1 MTEAQKIPWNR
12 LAVEAVAIIVS
23 ILLAFAID
31 AWWADREIDQW
42 QSTQLRALRDEFT
55 ANFEGLEDIV
65 RTHDSNAKILESLI
79 AQMQG
84 ADDETLL
91 TVSNIALVPLVSWRT
106 SDISTGTLDA
116 LLASGKLA
124 DIDNSMIRR
133 ALAAWPSEVGDAQ
146 EDENLARDFVG
157 NVVVPALLG
166 QGVLATAYRS
176 RALPGRVETEID
188 ADSSTTISFSSELIE
203 LATIRIVHS
212 RMASRS
218 ISLLRVRI
226 QQILDLID
234 AELEAA

>member
-12 LAVEAVAIIVS
+12 LAVEAAAIVAS

-31 AWWADREIDQW
+31 AWWADRETEQW
-42 QSTQLRALRDEFT
+42 QLTQLRAIRDEFT

-84 ADDETLL
+84 GDDETLL
-91 TVSNIALVPLVSWRT
+91 TVSNTALAPLVGWRT

-116 LLASGKLA
+116 LLSSGKLA
-124 DIDNSMIRR
+124 DIDNSMLRR
-133 ALAAWPSEVGDAQ
+133 ALAAWPSEVDDAQ
-146 EDENLARDFVG
+146 EDESLARDFVD
-157 NVVVPALLG
+157 NVIAPALLG
-166 QGVLATAYRS
+166 QGILEAAYRS
-176 RALPGRVETEID
+176 RTFPGHMDTEIET
-188 ADSSTTISFSSELIE
+188 DSSTTFSFSPELLE

-212 RMASRS
+212 RMASGS
-218 ISLLRVRI
+218 ISQLRVRI
-226 QQILDLID
+226 RQILDLID